1 MDESNSCP
9 HNVAEEP
16 QCHRKWLWQQ
26 GEASNQ
32 LHRVSL
38 MEVKLDWS
46 GAEWGGK
53 GVGMMC
59 DSSLYTVNSTG

>member
-16 QCHRKWLWQQ
+16 QCHRKWQQ

-53 GVGMMC
+53 GVGMMYN
-59 DSSLYTVNSTG
+59 SSLYMVNSTG